1 MRYAFALLSLIG
13 LFFTAFGQSTEQ
25 EERAPDFAL
34 KSLSNRTVRLNDY
47 RGKVVLINFWATW
60 CAPCR
65 AETPELVRWQK
76 QYQDKGLQIIGVTYP
91 PYKPATVSRFA
102 KNSKINYP
110 VVFDNHKIAGLYSVG
125 EILPVT
131 IIVDRQGMIV
141 GRILGILEPEEFEE
155 KIKPLLE

>member
-1 MRYAFALLSLIG
+1 MRYAFALLSLIV
-13 LFFTAFGQSTEQ
+13 TAFGQSTEQ
-25 EERAPDFAL
+25 KERAPDFFL
-34 KSLSNRTVRLNDY
+34 KSLSNRTVRLSDY

-65 AETPELVRWQK
+65 AETPELVGWQK

-110 VVFDNHKIAGLYSVG
+110 VVFDDHKIAELYSVG

-131 IIVDRQGMIV
+131 IIVDRQGMIAD
-141 GRILGILEPEEFEE
+141 RILGILEPEEFEQ
-155 KIKPLLE
+155 KVRPLLE